1 MKKMFL
7 ALALTLFAGAC
18 DSGLDVDETNV
29 ADSIVDGTD
38 GVASGNQSTDAA
50 SGTEAVTTDTGGIG
64 VLDSNGDTTADT
76 MTSDAEDG
84 SGTDDIDIQT
94 GMDTETGI
102 QNGDTEVVTADT
114 ASEDTTVGTDEI
126 PDQEQDTDSAES
138 DTGLKDTATAD
149 DGEDTSNDDGQLT
162 DSDSVES
169 VESDD
174 SEASVSDSDS
184 DEPVCEPALVIN
196 EVDYDVPGKDTA
208 EFVELFN
215 PADCAISV
223 AGLSLVFVNGSNA
236 EEYRRVSLEDAGVEM
251 IGGGEY
257 MVIHGDDL
265 TVPASALEVTMSY
278 ANGFI
283 QNGPDGLAIFDE
295 TTGTVLDAFCYG
307 AAMTEVMFKGV
318 DGVFDL
324 VEGEINPA
332 LEDSDEAGV
341 SISRIPDGADSQN
354 GAADWAV
361 TAATPGEP
369 NAPLP
374 Q

>member
-1 MKKMFL
+1 MKKLVL
-7 ALALTLFAGAC
+7 ALVLTLLAGAC
-18 DSGLDVDETNV
+18 DSGLDVDEKNV
-29 ADSIVDGTD
+29 ADSIVEGTD
-38 GVASGNQSTDAA
+38 SVASGNQSTDAA
-50 SGTEAVTTDTGGIG
+50 GGTGAVTTDSGSSNGA
-64 VLDSNGDTTADT
+64 LDANGDTSVPESDKTDTFGAD
-76 MTSDAEDG
+76 G
-84 SGTDDIDIQT
+84 IDSQT
-94 GMDTETGI
+94 GMDTDTGI
-102 QNGDTEVVTADT
+102 QNDDTEVVTADT
-114 ASEDTTVGTDEI
+114 TSENVTVGSDEMPAQEGDTDSSESDAGLEDTATSDNGDDVGNDE
-126 PDQEQDTDSAES
+126 QVMDTDSAES
-138 DTGLKDTATAD
+138 
-149 DGEDTSNDDGQLT
+149 
-162 DSDSVES
+162 VEN
-169 VESDD
+169 DD
-174 SEASVSDSDS
+174 SETAVSDSDS
-184 DEPVCEPALVIN
+184 DESVCEPALVIN

-208 EFVELFN
+208 EFVELLN
-215 PADCAISV
+215 PTDCAIPV
-223 AGLSLVFVNGSNA
+223 AGLSLVLVNGSNA
-236 EEYRRVSLEDAGVEM
+236 EEYRRISLEDAGVEM

-265 TVPASALEVTMSY
+265 AIPESALEITMSY

-307 AAMTEVMFKGV
+307 AAMTEVIFKGV

-324 VEGEINPA
+324 VEGELNPL

-341 SISRIPDGADSQN
+341 SISRIPDGADSQS

>member
-1 MKKMFL
+1 
-7 ALALTLFAGAC
+7 
-18 DSGLDVDETNV
+18 V
-29 ADSIVDGTD
+29 
-38 GVASGNQSTDAA
+38 
-50 SGTEAVTTDTGGIG
+50 
-64 VLDSNGDTTADT
+64 
-76 MTSDAEDG
+76 
-84 SGTDDIDIQT
+84 
-94 GMDTETGI
+94 
-102 QNGDTEVVTADT
+102 
-114 ASEDTTVGTDEI
+114 TVGSDEMSS
-126 PDQEQDTDSAES
+126 QEGDTDSAES
-138 DTGLKDTATAD
+138 
-149 DGEDTSNDDGQLT
+149 
-162 DSDSVES
+162 VEN
-169 VESDD
+169 DD
-174 SEASVSDSDS
+174 SETAVPDSDS
-184 DEPVCEPALVIN
+184 DESGCAPALVIN
-196 EVDYDVPGKDTA
+196 EVDYDVPGKDTG

-215 PADCAISV
+215 PTECAISV

-265 TVPASALEVTMSY
+265 TIPASALEITMSY

-295 TTGTVLDAFCYG
+295 TTGSLLDAFCYG
-307 AAMTEVMFKGV
+307 AAMTEVIFKGV
-318 DGVFDL
+318 DGVFNL
-324 VEGEINPA
+324 VEGELNPS

-341 SISRIPDGADSQN
+341 SISRIPDGADSQS